1 LKLAGGALK
10 GSERIIMNANKCPLL
25 SVIVPLFNE
34 EQVIVEMYSRIST
47 VLDNSSVDFEVVL
60 VNDGSRDRTEELAK
74 AICRDDPR
82 VKLITFSRNFGHQ
95 IAVTAGLDRAAGQAV
110 VIIDADLQDPPE
122 VIIDMLKKWRKG
134 SHVVYGVRVK
144 RKGESLFKRMTAA
157 AYYRLIR
164 RLTKVDIPVDT
175 GDFRLM
181 DRRVVDQLHTMRE
194 HNRFVRGMVSWIG
207 FQQDKVEY
215 VREER
220 FAGETKYPFIKMLR
234 FAIDG
239 ILSFSE
245 VPLKI
250 SSVFGLL
257 CALLSFGL
265 ILYGLI
271 VKLLYPEYA
280 IAGWAS
286 VFTAVLFLGGVQLVC
301 VGILGEYL
309 GRVYDE
315 IKRRPLYVVREEV
328 NFLTQN
334 DYEKKYLEK

>member
-1 LKLAGGALK
+1 MT
-10 GSERIIMNANKCPLL
+10 EHNRPLL
-25 SVIVPLFNE
+25 SVIVPLYDE
-34 EQVIVEMYSRIST
+34 EQVISEMYSRLSS
-47 VLDNSSVDFEVVL
+47 VLDHHRFDYEVVL
-60 VNDGSRDRTEELAK
+60 INDGSRDRTEELAK
-74 AICRDDPR
+74 TLCRKDPR

-110 VIIDADLQDPPE
+110 VVIDADLQDPPE
-122 VIIDMLKKWRKG
+122 VIVDMIRKWREG
-134 SHVVYGVRVK
+134 SQVVYGVRVK
-144 RKGESLFKRMTAA
+144 RKGESLFKRLTAA
-157 AYYRLIR
+157 TYYRLIR

-181 DRRVVDQLHTMRE
+181 DRQVVDQLLTMRE
-194 HNRFVRGMVSWIG
+194 HNRFLRGMVSWIG
-207 FQQDKVEY
+207 FKQEKVEY
-215 VREER
+215 VRDER
-220 FAGETKYPFIKMLR
+220 FAGETKYPFRKMLR

-257 CALLSFGL
+257 CALLSFSL
-265 ILYGLI
+265 IVYGLI

-301 VGILGEYL
+301 VGIVGEYL

-315 IKRRPLYVVREEV
+315 IKGRPLYIVREEV
-328 NFLTQN
+328 NFN
-334 DYEKKYLEK
+334 KR

>member
-1 LKLAGGALK
+1 
-10 GSERIIMNANKCPLL
+10 MNENNSPLL
-25 SVIVPLFNE
+25 SVVVPLYNE
-34 EQVIVEMYSRIST
+34 EQVISEMYSRLRS
-47 VLDNSSVDFEVVL
+47 VLELNGVDYEVVL
-60 VNDGSRDRTEELAK
+60 INDGSRDRTEELAK
-74 AICRDDPR
+74 ALCRKDPR

-110 VIIDADLQDPPE
+110 VVIDADLQDPPE
-122 VIIDMLKKWRKG
+122 VIVEMIRKWREG
-134 SHVVYGVRVK
+134 CHVVYGARVK
-144 RKGESLFKRMTAA
+144 RKGESLFKRLTAA

-181 DRRVVDQLHTMRE
+181 DRQVVDQLLVMRE
-194 HNRFVRGMVSWIG
+194 QHRFVRGMVSWIG
-207 FQQDKVEY
+207 FKQEKVEY
-215 VREER
+215 VREGR
-220 FAGETKYPFIKMLR
+220 FAGETKYPFRKMVR

-245 VPLKI
+245 IPLKI

-257 CALLSFGL
+257 CAALSFAL
-265 ILYGLI
+265 IVYGLI
-271 VKLLYPEYA
+271 VKLFYPDHA

-286 VFTAVLFLGGVQLVC
+286 VFVAVLFLGGVQLMC

-315 IKRRPLYVVREEV
+315 IKGRPLYIVREEV
-328 NFLTQN
+328 NFS
-334 DYEKKYLEK
+334 KR